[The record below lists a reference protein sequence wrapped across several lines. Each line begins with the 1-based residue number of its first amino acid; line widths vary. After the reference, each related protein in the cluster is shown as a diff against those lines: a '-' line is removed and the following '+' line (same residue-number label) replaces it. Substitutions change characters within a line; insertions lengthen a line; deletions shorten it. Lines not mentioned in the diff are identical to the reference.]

1 MTNQEKKELMT
12 GLLQGANLEHA
23 QINLI
28 LEKGATISYSNN
40 QTNNKTTSN
49 SHHTKDAIMD
59 YVGRLKPMVR
69 DSYIDCYDQLWM
81 GILELEEVKTHVY
94 NSGKQQDTTFYEAH
108 RDRPL
113 GV

>member
-28 LEKGATISYSNN
+28 LEEGATISYSCN
-40 QTNNKTTSN
+40 QPNDNKTTSN

-81 GILELEEVKTHVY
+81 GILELKEVKMHVY
-94 NSGKQQDTTFYEAH
+94 DSGKQQDTTFK
-108 RDRPL
+108 DRKS
-113 GV
+113 VV